1 MPGCHKDSH
10 LNCLFHSGKT
20 NVHDQFVK
28 TKSWLIL
35 NTLLF
40 SHFCCCLVTSCVQL
54 FATLWTV
61 IHQAPLS
68 MGFPRQ
74 EYWSGFPF
82 ASPGDLPDPGI
93 EAASPALA
101 GIGKWILYHQTTR
114 EALLNTLPCL
124 KYILVGNCRMSQG
137 AQPGTL

>member
-1 MPGCHKDSH
+1 
-10 LNCLFHSGKT
+10 
-20 NVHDQFVK
+20 
-28 TKSWLIL
+28 
-35 NTLLF
+35 
-40 SHFCCCLVTSCVQL
+40 
-54 FATLWTV
+54 
-61 IHQAPLS
+61 

-93 EAASPALA
+93 EAVSPALA
-101 GIGKWILYHQTTR
+101 GIGKRILYHQTTR

-124 KYILVGNCRMSQG
+124 KYILVGNYRMSQG